1 MEFSRRSP
9 TTEGAE
15 VKVDVVDWELFTLVT
30 QLFEEGCMAVPC
42 ND

>member
-1 MEFSRRSP
+1 MELSWRSP
-9 TTEGAE
+9 TTEVAE
-15 VKVDVVDWELFTLVT
+15 VKVDVVDWELFTLIT